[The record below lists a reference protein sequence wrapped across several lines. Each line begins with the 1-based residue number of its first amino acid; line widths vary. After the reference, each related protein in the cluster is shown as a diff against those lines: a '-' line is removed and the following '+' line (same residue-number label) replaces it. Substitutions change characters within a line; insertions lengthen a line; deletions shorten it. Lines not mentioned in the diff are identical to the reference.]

1 MKNSFRFITL
11 LILLASCN
19 NQKANKELPNVKPI
33 LSTNINTDTLF
44 VRGRAAIFY
53 EPDSLR
59 IERRKKEIGDQDF
72 NTGAGDYLYYMH
84 LSQEFIDSVKLPIL
98 TNKNK
103 KFIKFISNDSSKQ
116 LVIID
121 TLPELWGV
129 YFFEPSKKSKQV
141 DIVSIAQEYSN
152 YFQH

>member
-1 MKNSFRFITL
+1 MKNSFPFIIL

-19 NQKANKELPNVKPI
+19 NQKANKELANTMPD

-44 VRGRAAIFY
+44 VRGRVAVFF
-53 EPDSLR
+53 EPDTLR
-59 IERRKKEIGDQDF
+59 IEKRKKEIGDQDF

-84 LSQEFIDSVKLPIL
+84 LSREFIDSVKLPIL
-98 TNKNK
+98 NTKNK

-141 DIVSIAQEYSN
+141 DIISIAEEYSK